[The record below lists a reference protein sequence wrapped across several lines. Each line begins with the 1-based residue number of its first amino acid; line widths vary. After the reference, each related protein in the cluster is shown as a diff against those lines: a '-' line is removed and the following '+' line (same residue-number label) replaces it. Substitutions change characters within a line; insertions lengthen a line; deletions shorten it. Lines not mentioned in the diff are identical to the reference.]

1 MIYQFLRALRNAQ
14 AALILSLGITTMPAL
29 AEEVPTGFV
38 LSAQNLDEHL
48 DDHYQGTPI
57 NELLT
62 EHLIMRI
69 REHGLRIKLAPARP
83 MQPDSRYIAATK
95 TYAPK
100 VGFDTQTKTPTGY
113 VAGIPFPKLDLADP
127 LAGWKLAWNLFYAI
141 PTNAD
146 NSAVGGPITIAH
158 FDKGI
163 VRQFVGDNYKFRMV
177 GRYTDEPPGHRGDG
191 TIKQK
196 SVVALSAP
204 YDLAG
209 LGVYTVQSAQGK
221 ADEAYVYVKSIR
233 RIKRTAG
240 AAVWM
245 DNQPQMDMLNDDN
258 NGIDSYPLWYS
269 DFRILG
275 KRTILAVS
283 YLEPMMSMHYEDLI
297 EQSAPWINPNP
308 EHVVWRPTEVYV
320 LEGTPPSE
328 HPYGRKILYVGT
340 DYPQPY
346 AGEFYDKND
355 ELWRMWR
362 LWITQSTTPDGYT
375 IPTANYVQAI
385 DLKAQRATFIDGT
398 GIMVQNDPQF
408 KEEMLS
414 PRIMERLATG
424 KQGLY

>member
-1 MIYQFLRALRNAQ
+1 
-14 AALILSLGITTMPAL
+14 
-29 AEEVPTGFV
+29 
-38 LSAQNLDEHL
+38 
-48 DDHYQGTPI
+48 
-57 NELLT
+57 
-62 EHLIMRI
+62 
-69 REHGLRIKLAPARP
+69 
-83 MQPDSRYIAATK
+83 
-95 TYAPK
+95 
-100 VGFDTQTKTPTGY
+100 
-113 VAGIPFPKLDLADP
+113 
-127 LAGWKLAWNLFYAI
+127 LFYAI

-146 NSAVGGPITIAH
+146 NSAVGGPITIAG

-177 GRYTDEPPGHRGDG
+177 GRYTDEQPGHRGDG

-283 YLEPMMSMHYEDLI
+283 YLEPMMTKHYEDLI
-297 EQSAPWINPNP
+297 EKSSYWKAPRLQST
-308 EHVVWRPTEVYV
+308 PTAEKFSMSALTTRSPTPVSSTTRTTNC
-320 LEGTPPSE
+320 GACGGCGSPSRQHRMATPFPPSTTYK
-328 HPYGRKILYVGT
+328 P
-340 DYPQPY
+340 
-346 AGEFYDKND
+346 
-355 ELWRMWR
+355 
-362 LWITQSTTPDGYT
+362 ST
-375 IPTANYVQAI
+375 
-385 DLKAQRATFIDGT
+385 
-398 GIMVQNDPQF
+398 
-408 KEEMLS
+408 
-414 PRIMERLATG
+414 
-424 KQGLY
+424 